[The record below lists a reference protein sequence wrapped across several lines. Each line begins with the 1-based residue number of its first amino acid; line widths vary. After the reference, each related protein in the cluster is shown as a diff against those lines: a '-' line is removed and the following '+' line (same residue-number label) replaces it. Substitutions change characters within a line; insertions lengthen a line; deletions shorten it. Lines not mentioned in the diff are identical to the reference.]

1 MQNAIKQKQCKFV
14 LIVDQKKVYTPY
26 LTNGRLHWQSCSK
39 IDSLKPI
46 WYATKALICHLISAM
61 ALRETE
67 NA

>member
-1 MQNAIKQKQCKFV
+1 MQLQQHRKFL
-14 LIVDQKKVYTPY
+14 LIVAQKKGYTPY
-26 LTNGRLHWQSCSK
+26 FTNGRLHWQSCSK

-46 WYATKALICHLISAM
+46 WYATKALICRHIKSAM